1 MIRLDAHSSAETS
14 LQEHAKW
21 EMLHRGRVAVLAA
34 SMVCFL
40 LAVLR

>member
-1 MIRLDAHSSAETS
+1 MMRLDANSSAGWLE
-14 LQEHAKW
+14 EHNRW
-21 EMLHRGRVAVLAA
+21 DLLHRGRVAVLAA